1 MCNSSLSQLQKAKQL
16 MRIALF
22 QPEIAGNVGA
32 ILRLTACFG
41 VACDIIEPCGF
52 PFSDK
57 SLKRA
62 AMDYAS
68 AEDIHRHSDW
78 ESFRTPIQSA
88 GKRILLLSSSAS
100 VPLPDVLFRADDVL
114 LLGSESSGV
123 PQNIHDEADLRI
135 RIPMRAGFR
144 SLNLSVTAG
153 IALAEALRQTGQFP
167 VETQT

>member
-1 MCNSSLSQLQKAKQL
+1 MQAQKTFTAIPIGKVFA
-16 MRIALF
+16 RPF
-22 QPEIAGNVGA
+22 NPPEKGYCFCPAA
-32 ILRLTACFG
+32 RLC
-41 VACDIIEPCGF
+41 PCPTYF
-52 PFSDK
+52 FAP
-57 SLKRA
+57 
-62 AMDYAS
+62 MM
-68 AEDIHRHSDW
+68 
-78 ESFRTPIQSA
+78 
-88 GKRILLLSSSAS
+88 
-100 VPLPDVLFRADDVL
+100 